1 MTTGGGV
8 GLDAEK
14 VTAATLRAKKTA
26 GDRIVMVT
34 ACDFSL
40 ARIVDG
46 AGVDVVLVG
55 DSLGTVALGYESTL
69 PVTMDEM
76 LVFTR
81 AVARGSRRALV
92 VADMPFLSYQVS
104 AEEARRNAGRFLKEA
119 GAAAVKLEGGAEVA
133 ATVASIVAMGVP
145 VMGHLG
151 LTPQSVHAMG
161 GYRVQ
166 GRDEE
171 RAREIMDGA
180 RALEQAG
187 AFSVVLE
194 GVPRGLAARITA
206 ALGIPTIG
214 IGAGPECDGQVLV
227 LHDLLGLW
235 AGHRPKF
242 AKRYAACGDEAG
254 RAVRQFC
261 EEVRGGLFPD
271 EEHSYD

>member
-1 MTTGGGV
+1 MS
-8 GLDAEK
+8 AEAAR
-14 VTAATLRAKKTA
+14 VTVATLRAKHA
-26 GDRIVMVT
+26 AAERIVMVT
-34 ACDFSL
+34 AADFSL
-40 ARIVDG
+40 ARIVDD

-55 DSLGTVALGYESTL
+55 DSLGQVALGYDSTL
-69 PVTMDEM
+69 PVTMEEM

-81 AVARGSRRALV
+81 AVARGARRALV
-92 VADMPFLSYQVS
+92 VGDMPFLSYQVS
-104 AEEARRNAGRFLKEA
+104 AEEARRNAGRFLKEG

-145 VMGHLG
+145 VMGHVG

-171 RAREIMDGA
+171 QARAILEGA

-187 AFSVVLE
+187 AFAVVLE
-194 GVPRGLAARITA
+194 GVPRALAARVSA

-214 IGAGPECDGQVLV
+214 IGAGPGCGGQVLV

-242 AKRYAACGDEAG
+242 AKRYAACGEEAG

-261 EEVRGGLFPD
+261 ADVRGGLFPD
-271 EEHSYD
+271 EEHSFD

>member
-1 MTTGGGV
+1 
-8 GLDAEK
+8 
-14 VTAATLRAKKTA
+14 
-26 GDRIVMVT
+26 MVT
-34 ACDFSL
+34 GTDFSL
-40 ARIVDG
+40 ARIADE
-46 AGVDVVLVG
+46 AGVDIVLVG

-81 AVARGSRRALV
+81 AVARAARRALV

-104 AEEARRNAGRFLKEA
+104 AEEARRNAGRFVKEG

-133 ATVASIVAMGVP
+133 SAAASIVAMGVP
-145 VMGHLG
+145 VLGHVG

-171 RAREIMDGA
+171 RANAILDGA
-180 RALEQAG
+180 RALEDAG
-187 AFSVVLE
+187 VFGVVLE
-194 GVPRGLAARITA
+194 GIPRALAARVTA
-206 ALGIPTIG
+206 ALGVPTIG
-214 IGAGPECDGQVLV
+214 IGAGAACDGQVLLV
-227 LHDLLGLW
+227 HDLLGLYG
-235 AGHRPKF
+235 GHRPKF
-242 AKRYAACGDEAG
+242 VKRYAACGEEAG

-261 EEVRGGLFPD
+261 DEVRGGLFPD

>member
-1 MTTGGGV
+1 VSAAAG
-8 GLDAEK
+8 A
-14 VTAATLRAKKTA
+14 VTVATLRAKRAA
-26 GDRIVMVT
+26 GERIVMIT
-34 ACDFSL
+34 ASDFSL
-40 ARIVDG
+40 ARLVDE

-55 DSLGTVALGYESTL
+55 DSLGPNALGYDSTL

-81 AVARGSRRALV
+81 AVARGARRALV

-104 AEEARRNAGRFLKEA
+104 PEEARRNAGRFLKEG

-133 ATVASIVAMGVP
+133 ATVASIVSMGVP

-166 GRDEE
+166 GRDE
-171 RAREIMDGA
+171 RRGQEILDGA
-180 RALEQAG
+180 RALEDAG
-187 AFSVVLE
+187 AFSIVLE
-194 GVPRGLAARITA
+194 GVPRALAARVTA
-206 ALGIPTIG
+206 ALAVPTIG
-214 IGAGPECDGQVLV
+214 IGAGPGCGGQVLV

-235 AGHRPKF
+235 GGHRPKF
-242 AKRYAACGDEAG
+242 AKRYAACGEEAV

-261 EEVRGGLFPD
+261 AEVREGAFPD